1 MAGEATP
8 DIAKMS
14 FEDAIAELEAIVKKL
29 ESGQGS
35 LDDAVAA
42 YERGAQ
48 LKAHCE
54 RRLNEAKLKVERI
67 RLGPDG
73 ATGSEPFDPE

>member
-8 DIAKMS
+8 DIATMS

-54 RRLNEAKLKVERI
+54 KRLNEAKLKVERI

-73 ATGSEPFDPE
+73 GAGSEPFDTE